1 MKERLSATLTK
12 MLKGKEKSWQNSA
25 RENGSTFS
33 GLTSVT
39 AGKDADADIWR
50 CIETIEFDFGHKR
63 YTTKEAGLIF
73 VYETGFGMGEMYVI
87 ALSENCG
94 TIVFYIPDDLFELI
108 TERAGELM
116 CSAGK
121 YIADL
126 IELHN
131 AFSTVIESSAGAGI
145 TTDEAV
151 CAVGMLKEAMESATY
166 KAAAASEALTRF
178 GNAIYSAYAPDV
190 RERKANNWLKMHG
203 FPMRRKG
210 KGRKHHE

>member
-1 MKERLSATLTK
+1 MSFGQPAVTV
-12 MLKGKEKSWQNSA
+12 GKN
-25 RENGSTFS
+25 
-33 GLTSVT
+33 
-39 AGKDADADIWR
+39 ADAEILAAID
-50 CIETIEFDFGHKR
+50 EIEFDFGHKR

-73 VYETGFGMGEMYVI
+73 VYETGFCIGEMYVI

-94 TIVFYIPDDLFELI
+94 TVIFYIPDDLFELI
-108 TERAGELM
+108 AERAGELM
-116 CSAGK
+116 CSLGK

-131 AFSTVIESSAGAGI
+131 TISTVIESSAGVGI
-145 TTDEAV
+145 TTDKAA
-151 CAVGMLKEAMESATY
+151 CAVEMLKEAMESAAH
-166 KAAAASEALTRF
+166 KADAASAALIRL

-190 RERKANNWLKMHG
+190 RERKTNNWLKMHG